1 MEKQALLSA
10 TGSPGYDDSINPAPI
25 PASSV
30 AAFPEVPQDEEW
42 ASAPPAEMLDDVAGY
57 EGTIAGGEG
66 NFVLPPISITEGTR
80 RDEPRPQREWSVP
93 TITEDMAREAF
104 IQFASSKCCYSS
116 RPAKEMVFRDLQAF
130 NTYRYRLESFTES
143 RSTEWKMVP
152 FKGQFVDSSAYG
164 MAPLPWNIIVPM
176 PPMFQDNV
184 SKVPVPH
191 TSSTK
196 GCHSCMTLGKIACT
210 KCTAT
215 GMVKCWVCKGRG
227 YQFNDNRC
235 THCNG
240 TGLQRCDNC
249 SGHGTRACQTC
260 RGSGQLMLFIQLTV
274 KWKNN
279 IFEGIADRESGL
291 PLGLY
296 SKINGQNIFTEQQSR
311 VNPIVSFPDSQINRA
326 SQTAIQE
333 HAAQLARTS
342 PIIQQR
348 QTIEFIPITQV
359 HYEWKEKE
367 YSYFTCG
374 TENRVYSPDYPAK
387 CCCCSIL

>member
-80 RDEPRPQREWSVP
+80 RDEPRPQREWRLIS
-93 TITEDMAREAF
+93 
-104 IQFASSKCCYSS
+104 
-116 RPAKEMVFRDLQAF
+116 LQ
-130 NTYRYRLESFTES
+130 YRLESFTES